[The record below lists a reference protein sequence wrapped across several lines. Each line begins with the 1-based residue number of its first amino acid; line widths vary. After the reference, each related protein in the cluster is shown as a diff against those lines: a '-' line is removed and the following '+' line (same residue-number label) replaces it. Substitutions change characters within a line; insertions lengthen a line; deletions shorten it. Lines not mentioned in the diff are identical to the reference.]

1 MNNYEE
7 LNLNV
12 YVENEEE
19 KKVFKNETNQK
30 LFQEQVDNLMNNM
43 NNPFVDLYHWCKGE
57 MYDIQAISDAVVSR
71 EGVEKDLKKL
81 ETKKKNAQ
89 TDLEN
94 VN

>member
-1 MNNYEE
+1 M
-7 LNLNV
+7 
-12 YVENEEE
+12 
-19 KKVFKNETNQK
+19 FKNETNQK

-57 MYDIQAISDAVVSR
+57 MYDIQAISDAIVSR

-81 ETKKKNAQ
+81 ETKKKNTQ

-94 VN
+94 VNQGKKTVRTIFKNEKNATGM